1 MSLLQVSTCLGIV
14 LLTDPKDKGNGD
26 GSCSDRPR
34 KTPKEVMHMERNPAQ
49 TTASQPSRAL
59 VKRRRISGL
68 LQDYQLYLLMLL
80 PILYFIIFK
89 YVPMYGVA
97 IAFKDFNIFQ
107 GILGSEWVGFDNF
120 RQLFAMSQFYQVVRN
135 TLLLNLLDL
144 AFSFPAPIILAILLN
159 ELRVAWFKKAAQTI
173 LYLPHFISWVI
184 IGGLVYQMFSNTGG
198 LVNNLVNSLGFES
211 IPFLTD
217 KNNWVLVY
225 LGTGIWQSAGWGT
238 IIYLAALT
246 GINKELY
253 EASDVDGAGRLKK
266 IWHIT
271 LPGIRS
277 TIVVMLIMQLGHIMT
292 IGFERPFV
300 MGNPLVMD
308 YAEVISTFVYKA
320 GLQSA
325 QFSIATA
332 MGLFQA
338 LVGLIFVIGA
348 NTIAKRFGE
357 QGIW

>member
-1 MSLLQVSTCLGIV
+1 
-14 LLTDPKDKGNGD
+14 
-26 GSCSDRPR
+26 
-34 KTPKEVMHMERNPAQ
+34 MEKHPAQ
-49 TTASQPSRAL
+49 VTIKPSVPVL
-59 VKRRRISGL
+59 TGRRRRAVF
-68 LQDYQLYLLMLL
+68 LQDYQLYLLIGL
-80 PILYFIIFK
+80 PIVYFLLFK
-89 YVPMYGVA
+89 YVPMYGAA
-97 IAFKDFNIFQ
+97 IAFKDYNIFQ
-107 GILGSEWVGFDNF
+107 GVLGSEWVGFDNF

-135 TLLLNLLDL
+135 TLLLNVLDL
-144 AFSFPAPIILAILLN
+144 LFSFPAPIVLAILLN
-159 ELRVAWFKKAAQTI
+159 ELRVVWFKKAAQTI

-184 IGGLVYQMFSNTGG
+184 IGGLVYQMFANNGG
-198 LVNNLVNSLGFES
+198 LVNNLIQALGLQP

-246 GINKELY
+246 GVNKELY
-253 EASDVDGAGRLKK
+253 EAAEVDGAGRLKK

-277 TIVVMLIMQLGHIMT
+277 TIVVMLIMQLGHIMS
-292 IGFERPFV
+292 IGFERPYV
-300 MGNPLVMD
+300 MSNPLVMD

-338 LVGLIFVIGA
+338 FIGMIFVISA
-348 NTIAKRFGE
+348 NAVAKKFGE

>member
-1 MSLLQVSTCLGIV
+1 
-14 LLTDPKDKGNGD
+14 
-26 GSCSDRPR
+26 
-34 KTPKEVMHMERNPAQ
+34 MHMDQSSISKPELMQVAI
-49 TTASQPSRAL
+49 
-59 VKRRRISGL
+59 KRRRFSAL
-68 LQDYQLYLLMLL
+68 WRDYQLYLLLIL
-80 PILYFIIFK
+80 PIAYFIVFK
-89 YVPMYGVA
+89 YVPMYGAA
-97 IAFKDFNIFQ
+97 IAFQNYSIFQ
-107 GILGSEWVGFDNF
+107 GVTGSEWVGFDNF

-135 TLLLNLLDL
+135 TLLLNFLDL
-144 AFSFPAPIILAILLN
+144 LISFPAPIILALMLQ
-159 ELRVAWFKKAAQTI
+159 ELRVLWFKKAAQTI
-173 LYLPHFISWVI
+173 LYLPHFISWII
-184 IGGLVYQMFSNTGG
+184 IGGLVYQMFATKGG
-198 LVNNLVNSLGFES
+198 LVNNLIVSLGLQS

-217 KNNWVLVY
+217 KNAWVLVY

-253 EASDVDGAGRLKK
+253 EAVEVDGAGRWKK
-266 IWHIT
+266 MWHIT

-325 QFSIATA
+325 QFSLATA

-338 LVGLIFVIGA
+338 LVGLFFVVLA

>member
-1 MSLLQVSTCLGIV
+1 
-14 LLTDPKDKGNGD
+14 
-26 GSCSDRPR
+26 
-34 KTPKEVMHMERNPAQ
+34 MHMDQSSISKPELMQVAI
-49 TTASQPSRAL
+49 
-59 VKRRRISGL
+59 KRRRFSAL
-68 LQDYQLYLLMLL
+68 WRDYQLYLLLIL
-80 PILYFIIFK
+80 PIAYFIVFK
-89 YVPMYGVA
+89 YVPMYGAA
-97 IAFKDFNIFQ
+97 IAFQNYSIFQ
-107 GILGSEWVGFDNF
+107 GVTGSEWVGFDNF

-135 TLLLNLLDL
+135 TLLLNFLDL
-144 AFSFPAPIILAILLN
+144 LISFPAPIILALMLQ
-159 ELRVAWFKKAAQTI
+159 ELRVLWFKKAAQTI
-173 LYLPHFISWVI
+173 LYLPHFISWII
-184 IGGLVYQMFSNTGG
+184 IGGLVYQMFATKGG
-198 LVNNLVNSLGFES
+198 LVNNLTVSFGLQP

-217 KNNWVLVY
+217 KNAWVLVY

-253 EASDVDGAGRLKK
+253 EAVEVDGAGRWKK
-266 IWHIT
+266 MWHIT

-325 QFSIATA
+325 QFSLATA

-338 LVGLIFVIGA
+338 LVGLFFVVLA

>member
-1 MSLLQVSTCLGIV
+1 MDQSVTQTKSPSIQVAV
-14 LLTDPKDKGNGD
+14 
-26 GSCSDRPR
+26 
-34 KTPKEVMHMERNPAQ
+34 
-49 TTASQPSRAL
+49 
-59 VKRRRISGL
+59 RRRRVAGFL
-68 LQDYQLYLLMLL
+68 KDYQLYALLVL
-80 PILYFIIFK
+80 PIAYFLIFK
-89 YVPMYGVA
+89 YVPMYGAA
-97 IAFKDFNIFQ
+97 IAFQDYSIFQ
-107 GILGSEWVGFDNF
+107 GVTGSRWIGFDNF
-120 RQLFAMSQFYQVVRN
+120 RELFAMSQFYQVVRN
-135 TLLLNLLDL
+135 TLLLNFLDL
-144 AFSFPAPIILAILLN
+144 FFSFPAPIILALLLN
-159 ELRVAWFKKAAQTI
+159 ELRAIWFKKVAQTI
-173 LYLPHFISWVI
+173 LYLPHFISWII
-184 IGGLVYQMFSNTGG
+184 IGGLVYQMFATKGG
-198 LVNNLVNSLGFES
+198 LVNNLIEHLGLPAL
-211 IPFLTD
+211 PFLTE
-217 KNNWVLVY
+217 KNHWLLVY

-253 EASDVDGAGRLKK
+253 EAAEVDGAGRWKK
-266 IWHIT
+266 VWHIT

-325 QFSIATA
+325 QFSLATA

-338 LVGLIFVIGA
+338 LVGLIFVVLA

-357 QGIW
+357 QGLW